1 MQDPEES
8 PPAAARVQDLLTRGT
23 VEPQRAEELLPL
35 VYDELRRLAAAR
47 LAREGDAHS
56 LQPTSLV
63 HDAYLRLLGSAGGAE
78 FSWNGKRHFFG
89 AAALAMRR
97 ILVERAR
104 RRRLFQPERFCP
116 AIAWDA
122 EGGRSELTDAELI
135 DLDAALGE
143 LEQADKRRYDI
154 VMARFFG
161 GLSVEDAALAFGI
174 SERTVIRDWS
184 YARAWLLQR
193 MSAP

>member
-8 PPAAARVQDLLTRGT
+8 PPGAAKVQDLLSRGIE
-23 VEPQRAEELLPL
+23 EPQRAEELLPL

-47 LAREGDAHS
+47 LGREGDAHS
-56 LQPTSLV
+56 LQPTALV
-63 HDAYLRLLGSAGGAE
+63 HDAYLRLLGSAGGAQV
-78 FSWNGKRHFFG
+78 SWNGKRHFFG

-104 RRRLFQPERFCP
+104 RRRLYQPERLCP
-116 AIAWDA
+116 AVAWDS
-122 EGGRSELTDAELI
+122 EGGRSELSDAELI

-161 GLSVEDAALAFGI
+161 GLSVEDTALALGI